1 MDTQPVPGFPV
12 HTSIL
17 TEASYVPV
25 EESTFVLK
33 CSRPDGLTVP
43 LALMT
48 AGFGAAELTVARKS
62 MAKAETM

>member
-17 TEASYVPV
+17 TEASYIRV
-25 EESTFVLK
+25 EESAFVLK
-33 CSRPDGLTVP
+33 RSQPDGLTVP

-48 AGFGAAELTVARKS
+48 AGLGAAELTEAR
-62 MAKAETM
+62 

>member
-17 TEASYVPV
+17 TEASYIQV
-25 EESTFVLK
+25 EESAFALK
-33 CSRPDGLTVP
+33 RSQPDGLTVP

-48 AGFGAAELTVARKS
+48 AELGAAELSVAR
-62 MAKAETM
+62 